1 MSDFHKRK
9 GRQSRFLRQISCNQ
23 CRTTLARKCVYAGPT
38 YLPRHS
44 LPAALA
50 AQVGAR
56 TLHDSRSVNVV
67 LSTPLWKAR
76 CRSVIEDM
84 IIMLHDLCRG
94 MRHAHLHCWRMP
106 RLPRSGQSPGA
117 SVRLISSSWPIP
129 RGLWPAAHSGQ
140 AISGWRASS
149 MLMEA
154 RRGRVRVACNDSVR
168 IVSIART
175 PMCIEQRWLANDIID
190 T

>member
-1 MSDFHKRK
+1 MQNNFGSQVCVRRTHSPVAPCPAGGSRRSGWREDAA
-9 GRQSRFLRQISCNQ
+9 RQQQRER
-23 CRTTLARKCVYAGPT
+23 CVVNT
-38 YLPRHS
+38 IVESTVPRVFS
-44 LPAALA
+44 
-50 AQVGAR
+50 
-56 TLHDSRSVNVV
+56 
-67 LSTPLWKAR
+67 
-76 CRSVIEDM
+76 M
-84 IIMLHDLCRG
+84 IIMWHDLCRG

-129 RGLWPAAHSGQ
+129 RGLWPAAHAGQ
-140 AISGWRASS
+140 AISLWRTPS

-154 RRGRVRVACNDSVR
+154 RRGTLQVACNEQLR

-175 PMCIEQRWLANDIID
+175 PMCIEQRWLANDIIN